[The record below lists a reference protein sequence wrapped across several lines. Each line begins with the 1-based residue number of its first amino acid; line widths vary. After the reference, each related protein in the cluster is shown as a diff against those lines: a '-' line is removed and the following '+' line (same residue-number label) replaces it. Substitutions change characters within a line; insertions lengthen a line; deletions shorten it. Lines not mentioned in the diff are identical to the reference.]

1 MLGTVFASHCEVNI
15 SEYQS
20 DLSPTMNLNCTHF
33 TFPTQITR
41 AGDTRHAILGS
52 GSCTAI
58 NGQHREWRIYLDV
71 SHNHLYQEE
80 KGES

>member
-1 MLGTVFASHCEVNI
+1 MLGTVFVSHCEVNI

-33 TFPTQITR
+33 TFPAQITL
-41 AGDTRHAILGS
+41 AGDTRRAVLGS
-52 GSCTAI
+52 GSCRVQLMASTESVAFI
-58 NGQHREWRIYLDV
+58 LMSQSSLSGG
-71 SHNHLYQEE
+71 E

>member
-1 MLGTVFASHCEVNI
+1 MPS
-15 SEYQS
+15 S
-20 DLSPTMNLNCTHF
+20 DPGAALQL
-33 TFPTQITR
+33 IV
-41 AGDTRHAILGS
+41 
-52 GSCTAI
+52 